1 MSRVDYVSIL
11 PLSCQRRCAR
21 AEQLQPAHAAD
32 NDPAHSCTTRCGAR
46 RRQPMAGDVH
56 GRFNPLLASKS
67 VRCPAQ
73 SARDVVGLL
82 FCALPNPSGRR
93 CRGTAEISSGTGRDR
108 IRIMVNNWVQH
119 LGIFKAYPDTGSR
132 SDSRRGMH
140 VIGAHDQ
147 KKYIMRPRLP

>member
-1 MSRVDYVSIL
+1 
-11 PLSCQRRCAR
+11 
-21 AEQLQPAHAAD
+21 
-32 NDPAHSCTTRCGAR
+32 
-46 RRQPMAGDVH
+46 MAGDVH
-56 GRFNPLLASKS
+56 GRVNPLLASKS
-67 VRCPAQ
+67 IRSPAQ
-73 SARDVVGLL
+73 SPRDVVELL
-82 FCALPNPSGRR
+82 SCALPNPSGRR
-93 CRGTAEISSGTGRDR
+93 CRGTAKISSGTGRDR